1 MLYEMNNDILAGKI
15 KANPELED
23 IIQSITAANKN
34 TTSMLVH
41 ELRNPLTLL
50 KGTVQYIQTKH
61 PEVAEYKYWDQVQDL
76 IDDMERLMQ
85 DASMLNNTTLL
96 NKEEVNLITLMNQ
109 IISSFMP
116 QAISQEIDLELSVAP
131 DSEDYFRGY
140 HCDGNKLKQVFI
152 NMIKNA
158 FEATKPG
165 DFIHIEFTHLPGETD
180 RPAKLS
186 ICLNNN
192 GQPIPEDALEKIF
205 QPFVSYKKGG
215 TGVGLA
221 LVKKVIDL
229 HYGTVSVTSEETLTA
244 FTILLPL

>member
-1 MLYEMNNDILAGKI
+1 MLYELNNDILAGKI

-23 IIQSITAANKN
+23 IIQTITTANKN

-50 KGTVQYIQTKH
+50 KGTVQYIETKH
-61 PEVAEYKYWDQVQDL
+61 PEVAEFKYWDQVQEL

-85 DASMLNNTTLL
+85 DASLLNNTTLL
-96 NKEEVNLITLMNQ
+96 NKEEVNLISLVNQ
-109 IISSFMP
+109 IINSFMP
-116 QAISQEIDLELSVAP
+116 QAISQEIDLAMNIAP
-131 DSEDYFRGY
+131 GSEDYFRRY
-140 HCDGNKLKQVFI
+140 SCDGKKLKQVFI

-158 FEATKPG
+158 FEATG
-165 DFIHIEFTHLPGETD
+165 SGNFIHIELSRLPEEAD

-186 ICLNNN
+186 ICINNN
-192 GQPIPEDALEKIF
+192 GEPIAQDALEKIF
-205 QPFVSYKKGG
+205 QPFVTYKKGG

-229 HYGTVSVTSEETLTA
+229 HYGSVSVTSEDALTS

>member
-1 MLYEMNNDILAGKI
+1 MLYELNNDILAGKI

-23 IIQSITAANKN
+23 IIKSITAANKN

-50 KGTVQYIQTKH
+50 KGTVQYIETKH
-61 PEVAEYKYWDQVQDL
+61 PEVAEFKYWDQVQDL

-96 NKEEVNLITLMNQ
+96 NKEAVNLITLMNQ

-116 QAISQEIDLELSVAP
+116 QAISQEIDLTLSVAP
-131 DSEDYFRGY
+131 DSEDYFRNY

-158 FEATKPG
+158 LEATKPG
-165 DFIHIEFTHLPGETD
+165 NFIHIEFSHLPGEAD
-180 RPAKLS
+180 KPAKLS
-186 ICLNNN
+186 ICVNNN
-192 GQPIPEDALEKIF
+192 GQPIPQDALERIF
-205 QPFVSYKKGG
+205 QPFVSFKKGG

-229 HYGTVSVTSEETLTA
+229 HYGTVSVTSEEALTA